1 MTDTI
6 VAADVPA
13 RWPDILTALHAGE
26 REFLVTKDQEVQ
38 AVIIA
43 PAQYRRLVALALRE
57 ERRQRALDLP
67 LAAAESPAAW
77 DGSFETLERISARFA
92 DLLNEDVDE
101 LFGAV
106 LSEIQSAG

>member
-13 RWPDILTALHAGE
+13 RWPDILTALRAGE
-26 REFLVTKDQEVQ
+26 REFLITKDRKVQ

-43 PAQYRRLVALALRE
+43 LAQYRRLVALALRE

-67 LAAAESPAAW
+67 LVACESPAAW
-77 DGSFETLERISARFA
+77 DAGFETLERISSKFA
-92 DLLNEDVDE
+92 DLSDE
-101 LFGAV
+101 EMDALFDTALG
-106 LSEIQSAG
+106 EIRI